1 MKTSSNN
8 SNNINIAAVNYE
20 LIQMQKRIMYCYES
34 IYLKTIT
41 YMRCLRINMTF
52 LYLYYPILLI
62 NAETNPQRICNK
74 SKLFKAHH
82 TLFYILELY
91 FVKLA
96 TVFVLIMCIVK
107 KNCP

>member
-1 MKTSSNN
+1 
-8 SNNINIAAVNYE
+8 
-20 LIQMQKRIMYCYES
+20 
-34 IYLKTIT
+34 
-41 YMRCLRINMTF
+41 MTF

-107 KNCP
+107 KTAHDVCRNFHVFYSN

>member
-1 MKTSSNN
+1 
-8 SNNINIAAVNYE
+8 
-20 LIQMQKRIMYCYES
+20 
-34 IYLKTIT
+34 
-41 YMRCLRINMTF
+41 MRCLRINMTF

-107 KNCP
+107 KLPMTSVAISTCSIVISHLIQIVLTENTTLQVVKIN